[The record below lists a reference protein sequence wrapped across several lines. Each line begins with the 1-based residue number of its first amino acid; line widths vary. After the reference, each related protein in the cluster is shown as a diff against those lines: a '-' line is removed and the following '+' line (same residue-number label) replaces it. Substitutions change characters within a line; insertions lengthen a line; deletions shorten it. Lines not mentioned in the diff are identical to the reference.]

1 MKARE
6 YEKNAEALD
15 EAFEMAQNDEN
26 NFDNLAPGTEQ
37 INQDDVEAGNRD
49 SECLIYFNPD
59 RPETQRQSDI
69 AQDLGLSVASVDI
82 STRKKTLP
90 DLKYRTS

>member
-1 MKARE
+1 MEKRKNQDLICGFGSFQAKYMSLKHFIEMKARE

-37 INQDDVEAGNRD
+37 INQDDCR
-49 SECLIYFNPD
+49 SW
-59 RPETQRQSDI
+59 
-69 AQDLGLSVASVDI
+69 
-82 STRKKTLP
+82 
-90 DLKYRTS
+90 

>member
-1 MKARE
+1 MTARE

-15 EAFEMAQNDEN
+15 VSFEMAQNDEN

-49 SECLIYFNPD
+49 SECFIYFNPD

-69 AQDLGLSVASVDI
+69 AQDFGLSVASVAI
-82 STRKKTLP
+82 VLAKKNFA
-90 DLKYRTS
+90 